1 MKKTII
7 IALAAAFTLPSTA
20 QEAWDLRRCI
30 EHAIEYNL
38 SIKQQEATRDQNK
51 VELNTAQWSRLP
63 NLNGNVGQ
71 SFTFGRALQA
81 DNTYGDRNTANTSF
95 GISTSIPL
103 FTGMRIPNTIALAK
117 LNLKAAT
124 EDLNKAKDD
133 ISINVTS
140 AFLQILFA
148 DELVKVAHSQV
159 ELSREQLKRKETFAA
174 NGKAAEAEV
183 QEARARVAQ
192 DEMSAVQADNN
203 YQLALLELS
212 QLLELPSP
220 EGFRIAIPESDEL
233 QATSYE
239 GGNLVARSSSLVAD
253 TPEDIY
259 AQAILEKPAIKAAQY
274 RLEGADR
281 NVRIA
286 QSAYYPQLN
295 FGGGLSTNYYDASG
309 VENVGFGTQWNRNMS
324 KYLQFSLSIP
334 LFNRFETRNNV
345 RSARIRRTALN
356 WQLEE
361 TKKALYK
368 EIQQAYYNAL
378 ASESKYKSSRTAT
391 DASEASFR
399 LVSEKY
405 TLGSATATEY
415 NEARTQWM
423 KATSDMIQA
432 KYEYLFRSKILDFY
446 KGVPL
451 EL

>member
-7 IALAAAFTLPSTA
+7 IALAAAITLPITA
-20 QEAWDLRRCI
+20 QAPWDLRRCI
-30 EHAIEYNL
+30 DHAIEHNL

-51 VELNTAQWSRLP
+51 VGLNTAQWSRLP

-71 SFTFGRALQA
+71 SFTFGRAIQA
-81 DNTYGDRNTANTSF
+81 DNTYGDRNTSSTSF
-95 GISTSIPL
+95 GLNTSIPL
-103 FTGMRIPNTIALAK
+103 FTGMRIPNSIALAK

-140 AFLQILFA
+140 AYLQILFTE
-148 DELVKVAHSQV
+148 ELAKVAHNQV
-159 ELSREQLKRKETFAA
+159 ALSREQLERKQAYFE
-174 NGKAAEAEV
+174 NGKASEVEV
-183 QEARARVAQ
+183 QEALARVAQ

-212 QLLELPSP
+212 QLLELSSP
-220 EGFRIAIPESDEL
+220 EGFRIVTPQVEDAFSTL
-233 QATSYE
+233 
-239 GGNLVARSSSLVAD
+239 SL
-253 TPEDIY
+253 PEDIY
-259 AQAILEKPAIKAAQY
+259 AQAMLEKPAIKAAQY
-274 RLEGADR
+274 RLEGATR
-281 NVRIA
+281 SVRIA
-286 QSAYYPQLN
+286 QSNWYPQLS
-295 FGGGLSTNYYDASG
+295 FGAGIGTNYYHASG
-309 VENVGFGTQWNRNMS
+309 MENASFSTQWDRNMS
-324 KYLQFSLSIP
+324 KYFQFSLSIP
-334 LFNRFETRNNV
+334 LFNRFETRNQV
-345 RSARIRRTALN
+345 RTARIRRTALS

-361 TKKALYK
+361 SKKMLYK

-378 ASESKYKSSRTAT
+378 ASESQYKSSRTAT

-405 TLGSATATEY
+405 ALGSATATEY

-451 EL
+451 GL